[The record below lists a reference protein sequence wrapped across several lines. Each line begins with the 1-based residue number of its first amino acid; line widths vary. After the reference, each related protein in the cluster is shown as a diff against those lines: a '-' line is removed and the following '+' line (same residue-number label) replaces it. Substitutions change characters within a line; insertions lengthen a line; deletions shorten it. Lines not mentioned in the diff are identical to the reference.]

1 MHIYFQIVKQ
11 EVFTL
16 FISTTTYISS
26 FYFLSLLGISYRF
39 FLEFFSSTNW
49 ILPPLTSL
57 LIGLLFGSPGLVPFL
72 TMRTFSEERKL
83 GTLEVLMSAPVSST
97 ELVLGKWTA
106 SLMFLYVIFGLSFC
120 FPLITYLIYPS
131 TGISLGFNEPSQW
144 IGIFS
149 FLVFHG
155 CTFTAFGIFASS
167 LTKNQMISGMLT
179 FSLISIYL
187 TAIIFTFGESFP
199 ISENQG
205 IFDYLESTIL
215 SLCSGLSQMH
225 NFSLGLLDVK
235 TIFHQITLTVLFLFL
250 AIIQV
255 DRIKHKA

>member
-106 SLMFLYVIFGLSFC
+106 CLMLLGTSVNNLCFSIF
-120 FPLITYLIYPS
+120 
-131 TGISLGFNEPSQW
+131 Q
-144 IGIFS
+144 IFR
-149 FLVFHG
+149 V
-155 CTFTAFGIFASS
+155 TAPR
-167 LTKNQMISGMLT
+167 
-179 FSLISIYL
+179 LISVGFLCKY
-187 TAIIFTFGESFP
+187 T
-199 ISENQG
+199 N
-205 IFDYLESTIL
+205 IL
-215 SLCSGLSQMH
+215 RR
-225 NFSLGLLDVK
+225 
-235 TIFHQITLTVLFLFL
+235 IT
-250 AIIQV
+250 
-255 DRIKHKA
+255 

>member
-26 FYFLSLLGISYRF
+26 FYFLCLLGISYRF

-57 LIGLLFGSPGLVPFL
+57 LIGLLFGAPGLVPFL

-83 GTLEVLMSAPVSST
+83 GTLEVLMSAPVSPT

-106 SLMFLYVIFGLSFC
+106 SLLFLYTIFGLSFC
-120 FPLITYLIYPS
+120 FPLITYLIYPA
-131 TGISLGFNEPSQW
+131 TGISLGYNEHSQW
-144 IGIFS
+144 IGIVS
-149 FLVFHG
+149 FLAFHG
-155 CTFTAFGIFASS
+155 CTFTALGIFAST

-187 TAIIFTFGESFP
+187 TAIIFTFGQSFP
-199 ISENQG
+199 ISENQDLV
-205 IFDYLESTIL
+205 DYFASTFL
-215 SLCSGLSQMH
+215 SLSSGLSQMH
-225 NFSLGLLDVK
+225 NFSLGLLDLK
-235 TIFHQITLTVLFLFL
+235 TILHQITLTVLFLFL
-250 AIIQV
+250 AIFQV